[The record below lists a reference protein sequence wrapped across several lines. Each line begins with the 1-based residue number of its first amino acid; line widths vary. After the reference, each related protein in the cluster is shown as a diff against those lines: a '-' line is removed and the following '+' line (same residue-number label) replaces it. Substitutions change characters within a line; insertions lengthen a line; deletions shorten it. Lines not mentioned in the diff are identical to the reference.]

1 MKNVF
6 VTVGTTSF
14 DRMIGRVLDKEFLQ
28 ELEKQGFSK
37 VTLQIGRGMQPLIPT
52 SNIFI
57 EWFRLKNTISD
68 DILSSSLVISHA
80 GAGSCLEV
88 LEKQKP
94 LIVVVNEDLMNNH
107 QIELASKLQEEGY
120 AHMCTPETLCST
132 IVETNISNSVP
143 FPACQTQTFP
153 NYIKRLMGYS

>member
-1 MKNVF
+1 MVP
-6 VTVGTTSF
+6 S
-14 DRMIGRVLDKEFLQ
+14 E
-28 ELEKQGFSK
+28 
-37 VTLQIGRGMQPLIPT
+37 
-52 SNIFI
+52 
-57 EWFRLKNTISD
+57 NTISD

-120 AHMCTPETLCST
+120 AITM
-132 IVETNISNSVP
+132 
-143 FPACQTQTFP
+143 
-153 NYIKRLMGYS
+153 